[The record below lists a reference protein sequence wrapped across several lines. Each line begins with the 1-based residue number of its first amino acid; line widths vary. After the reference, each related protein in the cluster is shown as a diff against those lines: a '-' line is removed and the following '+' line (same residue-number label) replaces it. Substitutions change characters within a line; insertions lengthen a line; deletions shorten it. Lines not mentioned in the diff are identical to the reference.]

1 MEDEQAYGRIDQEEI
16 DKLLAEPSDINY
28 KKNSNPTNNDDPLSD
43 DGNNDTD
50 EVPGKR
56 TSVSPTITQ
65 TEPYRWTYSQKQT
78 TKPKK
83 VKFYDEEWHKLEV
96 CHRLKKTQLSPNPKE
111 DRDYT
116 PQIPIVM
123 AFVMNNINNMT
134 MDEGASFSQQYILQK
149 GLKKFRDWRS
159 KAAAKEMDQL
169 HQGNCFTNIYVA
181 ELILQD
187 KGKDMEAL
195 MCLNDKRDNYID
207 GRMVYNWKP
216 TQEWSSIEYF
226 SIPTAEL

>member
-28 KKNSNPTNNDDPLSD
+28 NKNSNPTNNDDPLSD
-43 DGNNDTD
+43 DGNNDTE

-96 CHRLKKTQLSPNPKE
+96 CHRLKNPTESKPKGRQRLHSTNTNSNGFCNE
-111 DRDYT
+111 
-116 PQIPIVM
+116 QH
-123 AFVMNNINNMT
+123 
-134 MDEGASFSQQYILQK
+134 QQHDN
-149 GLKKFRDWRS
+149 GRRS
-159 KAAAKEMDQL
+159 K
-169 HQGNCFTNIYVA
+169 F
-181 ELILQD
+181 
-187 KGKDMEAL
+187 
-195 MCLNDKRDNYID
+195 
-207 GRMVYNWKP
+207 
-216 TQEWSSIEYF
+216 
-226 SIPTAEL
+226 

>member
-1 MEDEQAYGRIDQEEI
+1 
-16 DKLLAEPSDINY
+16 
-28 KKNSNPTNNDDPLSD
+28 
-43 DGNNDTD
+43 
-50 EVPGKR
+50 
-56 TSVSPTITQ
+56 
-65 TEPYRWTYSQKQT
+65 
-78 TKPKK
+78 
-83 VKFYDEEWHKLEV
+83 
-96 CHRLKKTQLSPNPKE
+96 
-111 DRDYT
+111 
-116 PQIPIVM
+116 
-123 AFVMNNINNMT
+123 
-134 MDEGASFSQQYILQK
+134 
-149 GLKKFRDWRS
+149 
-159 KAAAKEMDQL
+159 MDQL